1 MKNSMIIAGVAALSI
16 GVAIAGDKKQRISQ
30 TVDLKDFEQIS
41 VSGVYDLTV
50 TIGDDYSV
58 VISGPA
64 HEVERVEAS
73 VSDGVLDLGQKD
85 GKRRWGR
92 KRHGLDAHIVVPRL
106 TGLTVS
112 GVVDGT
118 IDNID
123 AEKFT
128 LSVSGVGDI
137 SLAGQCDSLNADVS
151 GVGDLDARELE
162 CRAVDVKV
170 SGVGSAT
177 VFAAEVVDAAV
188 SGMGDIDVYGDPEQ
202 VSKSGSMF
210 ADVTVH

>member
-16 GVAIAGDKKQRISQ
+16 SVALAGDKKERVSQ
-30 TVDLKDFEQIS
+30 TIDLKDFEQIT

-50 TIGDDYSV
+50 TVGEDYSV

-92 KRHGLDAHIVVPRL
+92 KRHGLDAVVTAPML
-106 TGLTVS
+106 TGLSVS

-118 IDNID
+118 INDID
-123 AEKFT
+123 AETFK

-137 SLAGQCDSLNADVS
+137 SLSGRCDSLDADVS
-151 GVGDLDARELE
+151 GVGDLDARDLE

-177 VFAAEVVDAAV
+177 VYAAEEVDASV
-188 SGMGDIDVYGDPEQ
+188 SGMGDIDVYGGPEK

>member
-1 MKNSMIIAGVAALSI
+1 MKKAFIIAGVAALTI
-16 GVAIAGDKKQRISQ
+16 GAALAGDKKERVSQ
-30 TVDLKDFEQIS
+30 TVDLRDFERIS

-50 TIGDDYSV
+50 NVGEDYSV

-64 HEVERVEAS
+64 DEVERVEAS
-73 VSDGVLDLGQKD
+73 VSNGVLDLGQKD
-85 GKRRWGR
+85 GKKRWGR
-92 KRHGLDAHIVVPRL
+92 KRHGVDADITVPTL
-106 TGLTVS
+106 NGLNVS

-118 IDNID
+118 INDID
-123 AEKFT
+123 AEKFK

-137 SLAGQCDSLNADVS
+137 SLSGRCDSLDADVS
-151 GVGDLDARELE
+151 GVGDLEARDLE
-162 CRAVDVKV
+162 CRVVDVKV

-177 VFAAEVVDAAV
+177 VFAAEKVNASV
-188 SGMGDIDVYGDPEQ
+188 SGMGDIDVYGGPEQ

>member
-1 MKNSMIIAGVAALSI
+1 MKNTMIIAGVAALTM
-16 GVAIAGDKKQRISQ
+16 GAALAGDKKERVSQ
-30 TVDLKDFEQIS
+30 TVDLRDFERIS
-41 VSGVYDLTV
+41 ISGVYDLSVTV
-50 TIGDDYSV
+50 GGDYSV

-64 HEVERVEAS
+64 DEVERVEAS
-73 VSDGVLDLGQKD
+73 VSNGVLDLGQKK

-92 KRHGLDAHIVVPRL
+92 TRHGVDADITLPTLHGLD
-106 TGLTVS
+106 VS

-118 IDNID
+118 IADID
-123 AEKFT
+123 AEKFK

-137 SLAGQCDSLNADVS
+137 SLSGQCDSLDADVS
-151 GVGDLDARELE
+151 GVGDLDARALE
-162 CRAVDVKV
+162 CRVVDVKV

-177 VFAAEVVDAAV
+177 VFAAEEVDAAV
-188 SGMGDIDVYGDPEQ
+188 SGMGDIDVYGGPEK